1 MNKIQ
6 KSDGLFLWINK
17 FYFLTTLAIITRLFY
32 LQIYLGPIYT
42 AQSRKNYIRHQHIAA
57 PRGQILDCN
66 RKPLVTNI
74 PIRSLYW
81 QSTGKS
87 RLTDEQKRIISQLSY
102 VCQISY
108 DEQLIQ
114 TIAQAEKR
122 NHPLLLYHNITFH
135 QLATI
140 EEMFSDHPNIVIKTE
155 FKRSYPY
162 KKAASHIIGYLGNIH
177 AESTGKMGLE
187 KAAEMKLQGHDG
199 AIIKTINSYGK
210 EIHTDIIEHAIAGTD
225 IETTIDIDLQ
235 KIAEKNFSDE
245 YIGTCIIMDP
255 ETGALKTLLSRPNF
269 DPNIFLEPIYYQ
281 QWKELQEHQPF
292 LNRAVHCSY
301 PPGSLFKL
309 ITISAALETELISPD
324 DMHNCKG
331 YIHYGDRDYWCNRH
345 NGHDIISVRQGLALS
360 CNTLFYELGKKLSI
374 NTLADYAQRFGLG
387 QKTGFLLS
395 EAIGLIPTTSWKRET
410 KGEPWW
416 QGETLSA
423 SIGQSYLLTTP
434 LQIARMFSGI
444 FVGYLPKPRILKDE
458 PIEKNPL
465 YIKPETLEFL
475 KKSMKSVVTEGTGR
489 RVNRI
494 KDIEVYAK
502 TSTAQISTIDKRGL
516 GQQYFEHG
524 WVVVHFT
531 IKGQKPLILVVLVE
545 HAGTSRIPVIIAKNL
560 LLDYKKYYER
570 RTP

>member
-1 MNKIQ
+1 
-6 KSDGLFLWINK
+6 
-17 FYFLTTLAIITRLFY
+17 
-32 LQIYLGPIYT
+32 
-42 AQSRKNYIRHQHIAA
+42 
-57 PRGQILDCN
+57 
-66 RKPLVTNI
+66 
-74 PIRSLYW
+74 
-81 QSTGKS
+81 
-87 RLTDEQKRIISQLSY
+87 
-102 VCQISY
+102 
-108 DEQLIQ
+108 
-114 TIAQAEKR
+114 
-122 NHPLLLYHNITFH
+122 
-135 QLATI
+135 
-140 EEMFSDHPNIVIKTE
+140 
-155 FKRSYPY
+155 
-162 KKAASHIIGYLGNIH
+162 
-177 AESTGKMGLE
+177 
-187 KAAEMKLQGHDG
+187 MKLQGHDG